1 MDILKVYSVDS
12 NTMAVNINLCSLL
25 VVLTICFLIVDV
37 FFPYAFKTIKRKQL
51 KVKDIKFSFSNV
63 DVSFEVDT
71 TTQRLAYML
80 WIEIVT
86 RKIGL
91 PYEEDK
97 DVIVEVYNS
106 WYESFKLIRSMLK
119 EVDPSQLENAKVL
132 IDITMGILNEGMR
145 PHLTTWQ
152 AKFRAWY
159 AEEKDKHKEMT
170 PQEIQRMY
178 PEYDALIKDLRK
190 ANEDMMKFAELVKEI
205 AFK

>member
-25 VVLTICFLIVDV
+25 VVLTICFLIVNV

-51 KVKDIKFSFSNV
+51 KVKDIKFSFSSV

-132 IDITMGILNEGMR
+132 IDLTMKILNKGMR

-159 AEEKDKHKEMT
+159 AKEKDKHKDMT

>member
-1 MDILKVYSVDS
+1 MDILKVYSVDG
-12 NTMAVNINLCSLL
+12 NTMTVNINVCSLL
-25 VVLTICFLIVDV
+25 VLLVACFLLVNV
-37 FFPYAFKTIKRKQL
+37 FFPYAFKYVKRKQL
-51 KVKDIKFSFSNV
+51 KIKDINFSFSNV
-63 DVSFEVDT
+63 SVSFEIDT

-80 WIEIVT
+80 WVEIVT

-106 WYESFKLIRSMLK
+106 WYESFKIIRSMLK
-119 EVDPSQLENAKVL
+119 EVDPRQLENAKVL
-132 IDITMGILNEGMR
+132 IDLTMRILNEGMR

-159 AEEKDKHKEMT
+159 TEEKDKHKDKS

-190 ANEDMMKFAELVKEI
+190 ANEDMMKFAELVKKI
-205 AFK
+205 AFN